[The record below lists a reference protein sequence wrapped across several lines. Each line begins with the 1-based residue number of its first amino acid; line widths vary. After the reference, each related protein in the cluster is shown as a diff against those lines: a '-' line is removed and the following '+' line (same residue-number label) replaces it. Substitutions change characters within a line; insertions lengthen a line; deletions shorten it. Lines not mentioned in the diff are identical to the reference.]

1 MKIVVFGAS
10 GRVGQLIVKKLLANG
25 YVVRAIVHSH
35 NPFGASSKLEVTKGD
50 VHSAENVQAAVKDCG
65 AVVCALSSWGTN
77 TKDIQV
83 AAMTNIIPAMKAEGI
98 SRIVSVTGAGVI
110 DSNDPPSWLARLGRV
125 FIRLVSRQVFDDG
138 EKHLALLNQSGLDWT
153 VLRSPVMKQKGKPG
167 YFTLSSKAPAPWATV
182 VRDDVAQAMTD
193 LLANSM
199 WTRQAPYIK
208 RK

>member
-25 YVVRAIVHSH
+25 HVVRAVVHSH
-35 NPFGASSKLEVTKGD
+35 NPFSANGKLEVIKGD

-65 AVVCALSSWGTN
+65 AVVCALSSWGTS

-98 SRIVSVTGAGVI
+98 SRIVSVTGTGVI
-110 DSNDPPSWLARLGRV
+110 DANDPPSWLARLGRV

-138 EKHLALLNQSGLDWT
+138 EKHLALLNQSSLDWT
-153 VLRSPVMKQKGKPG
+153 VVRSPVMKQKGKAG
-167 YFTLSSKAPAPWATV
+167 YFTLSNKAPAPWATV
-182 VRDDVAQAMTD
+182 ARDDVAQAMVD
-193 LLANSM
+193 SVANSR